1 MALDRWIALLF
12 LIVSIAYGYA
22 AFEYP
27 LLPFE
32 RNMPFLPNTMPKAL
46 AVIAALI
53 SLFIMLSPRPRG
65 ADDELG
71 KLSMETVRGFKL
83 GQAFGLVAAMVL
95 YAVLLRPIGFLA
107 ATSLFIIGSSMV
119 LGERKLHLLVPI
131 ALVAAVGVWYLVQ
144 ETLGIFLRPWPA
156 FLGVGP

>member
-1 MALDRWIALLF
+1 MALDRWIALFF
-12 LIVSIAYGYA
+12 LLLSVVYGYA
-22 AFEYP
+22 AFDYP

-46 AVIAALI
+46 CVIAALI
-53 SLFIMLSPRPRG
+53 SLFILVAPRPQG
-65 ADDELG
+65 EGEELG
-71 KLSMETVRGFKL
+71 ELSMESVRGFKL

-107 ATSLFIIGSSMV
+107 ATTLFIVGSSVV
-119 LGERKLHLLVPI
+119 LGERKFHVLVPI
-131 ALVAAVGVWYLVQ
+131 ALVAAVGIWYLVQ

-156 FLGVGP
+156 FVGVGT